1 MDEDVLLAA
10 LDRLLSEGVSLAQ
23 VEHRGLTALHLAA
36 LHGMGRIV
44 ERLLREGADPGARD
58 RLGRTPH
65 DLALIRGFVDIAA
78 LFQARRYGDSPPARA
93 AAPLGGAVDPTVAA
107 PSADAGATN
116 ASGVLPS
123 LARLLRPRDP

>member
-1 MDEDVLLAA
+1 VLLAA
-10 LDRLLSEGVSLAQ
+10 LDRLLSEGVSLAH

-36 LHGMGRIV
+36 LHGLGRIV

-78 LFQARRYGDSPPARA
+78 LFQTVRPVAPKPMADVGGIDA
-93 AAPLGGAVDPTVAA
+93 AAPA
-107 PSADAGATN
+107 S
-116 ASGVLPS
+116 SGVLPS
-123 LARLLRPRDP
+123 LARLLKPRDP